1 MNKYLI
7 SDDWDFS
14 VEHELKEKVTLPHD
28 AMLVSGRDCEAASG
42 QGGGYFLGG
51 KYIYR
56 KKFMPEPSWK
66 EKDIF
71 IEFEGVYP
79 NARVFLNGKEMGG
92 CCYGYNQFRVK
103 LEGINYEMEN
113 QLFVEV
119 DNTKL
124 PNSRW
129 YSGAGIYRPAWLIEA
144 SKKRIAL
151 DGIRVETLSIHPA
164 KIKVTIALEG
174 VEENS
179 AIQVKVDIFYQDKL
193 VFKSEGK
200 EAEIE
205 IRNAA
210 LWSEESPDLYKAS
223 VTLIEDGKEID
234 NQQISFGI
242 RTITWNNGGLFING
256 KETKLKGGCIH
267 HDNGILG
274 AMEFKEAEY
283 RKIKRLKEFGFNA
296 IRSAHNPAS
305 RELLE
310 VCDELGMYVMDE
322 TWDMWD
328 KHKNEFDYA
337 ADFKDHFKEDIR
349 AIVNKDFNHPSVIMY
364 SIGNEVT
371 EPAKEEGVKL
381 ASEIVSGLK
390 ELDNTRPVTCGI
402 NLTLLLMASMDQTVG
417 QGDAAGPAGIPQEM
431 NSTAYNKMVSEMGN
445 RMLLAAASEAADK
458 VASPVLDL
466 LDISGYNYASTR
478 YDMDGKLHPDR
489 IIVGSETYTY
499 EIARNWKMVEKYPY
513 IIGDFMWTAWDYL
526 GEAGVGGWSYDE
538 QNAGFSKTY
547 PWLLADTG
555 AFDILGNDGAAAG
568 LAAVVFGARKTP
580 YIAVCPVNK
589 EGKEP
594 IKAIWRGSNAMPY
607 WSYDGCEGQKAT
619 IEVYSDGASV
629 ELFVNDKSC
638 GIKELTD
645 YMASFEAIYEP
656 GVIKAVALDEKGD
669 MISESFLASATGDTK
684 IAITPETEDIKT
696 GDITYFDISLRGEN
710 GQVECNK
717 DCEIKLQV
725 TGGELLGFGSA
736 NPCTEE
742 DFLSGIHNTYYGRA
756 QAVVRVTSPELIL
769 AASADNMEEAA
780 WIGGVSGN
788 EF

>member
-7 SDDWDFS
+7 LDDWNFS
-14 VEHELKEKVTLPHD
+14 MDNELKEKVILPHD
-28 AMLVSGRDCEAASG
+28 AMLVSGRSCESASG
-42 QGGGYFLGG
+42 QGGGYFQGG
-51 KYIYR
+51 KYVYE
-56 KKFMPEPSWK
+56 KTLMPKSSWK
-66 EKDIF
+66 GKDIF

-79 NARVFLNGKEMGG
+79 NARVSLNGKELGG
-92 CCYGYNQFRVK
+92 CCYGYKGFRVK
-103 LEGINYEMEN
+103 LEGVNYEGDN
-113 QLFVEV
+113 QLQVEV

-129 YSGAGIYRPAWLIEA
+129 YSGAGIYRPVWVIEA

-164 KIKVTIALEG
+164 RIKVITDLEG
-174 VEENS
+174 VDKSSN
-179 AIQVKVDIFYQDKL
+179 IQVNVDIFYKDKL
-193 VFKSEGK
+193 V
-200 EAEIE
+200 AEVTGTDTE
-205 IRNAA
+205 IQIGNAA
-210 LWSEESPDLYKAS
+210 LWSEESPNLYKAC
-223 VTLIEDGKEID
+223 VTLSENGKEID

-242 RTITWNNGGLFING
+242 RTITWSNGGLFING
-256 KETKLKGGCIH
+256 NETKLKGGCIH

-274 AMEFKEAEY
+274 AKEFKAAEY

-305 RELLE
+305 RDLLE

-328 KHKNEFDYA
+328 KHKSEFDYA
-337 ADFKDHFKEDIR
+337 TDFRDNFKEDIK
-349 AIVNKDFNHPSVIMY
+349 AIVSKDFNHPSVIMY

-381 ASEIVSGLK
+381 ASDIISSIK
-390 ELDNTRPVTCGI
+390 ALDYTRPVTCGI
-402 NLTLLLMASMDQTVG
+402 NLTLLLMASMNYTAG
-417 QGDAAGPAGIPQEM
+417 QDEAAGSIATPQEM

-445 RMLLAAASEAADK
+445 RMLLAAASEAADN
-458 VASPVLDL
+458 VASQVLDL

-499 EIARNWKMVEKYPY
+499 EIARNWKMVEKHPY

-526 GEAGVGGWSYDE
+526 GEAGIGGWSYDE
-538 QNAGFSKTY
+538 KNAGFSKTY

-555 AFDILGNDGAAAG
+555 AFDILGNDGAASG

-607 WSYDGCEGQKAT
+607 WSYDGCEGEKVT
-619 IEVYSDGASV
+619 VEIYSRGASV

-638 GIKELTD
+638 GIKALAD
-645 YMASFEAIYEP
+645 CRANFEVIYEA
-656 GVIKAVALDEKGD
+656 GVIKATALDDKENV
-669 MISESFLASATGDTK
+669 ISESVLISAIGDTK
-684 IAITPETEDIKT
+684 IVITPETEDIKI
-696 GDITYFDISLRGEN
+696 GDIVYFDISLRGEN

-725 TGGELLGFGSA
+725 TGGELMGFGSA

-742 DFLSGIHNTYYGRA
+742 DFLSGIHSTYYGRA
-756 QAVVRVTSPELIL
+756 QAIVRVTSSEVSIV
-769 AASADNMEEAA
+769 ASADNMDGAS
-780 WIGGVSGN
+780 WIK
-788 EF
+788 

>member
-1 MNKYLI
+1 MNKYLFL
-7 SDDWDFS
+7 DDWNFS
-14 VEHELKEKVTLPHD
+14 MGEHKERITLPHD
-28 AMLVSGRDCEAASG
+28 AMLVSGRAHDAASG

-51 KYIYR
+51 KYVYE
-56 KKFMPEPSWK
+56 KKLMPEPSWK

-71 IEFEGVYP
+71 VEFEGVYP
-79 NARVFLNGKEMGG
+79 NAKVSLNGKGLGG
-92 CCYGYNQFRVK
+92 CCYGYKGFRIK
-103 LEGINYEMEN
+103 LEDINYEGDN
-113 QLFVEV
+113 QLLVEV

-129 YSGAGIYRPAWLIEA
+129 YSGAGIYRPVWLIEA

-164 KIKVTIALEG
+164 RIKVITDLEG
-174 VEENS
+174 VDKS
-179 AIQVKVDIFYQDKL
+179 SGIQVNVDIFYKDKL
-193 VFKSEGK
+193 VA
-200 EAEIE
+200 EAKGIDTEIE
-205 IRNAA
+205 IPNAA
-210 LWSEESPDLYKAS
+210 LWSEESPNLYKAC
-223 VTLIEDGKEID
+223 VTLSENGREID

-242 RTITWNNGGLFING
+242 RTIAWNNGGLFING
-256 KETKLKGGCIH
+256 SETKLRGGCIH

-274 AMEFKEAEY
+274 AKELKEAEY

-305 RELLE
+305 CDLLE

-337 ADFKDHFKEDIR
+337 ADFRDNFKEDLK
-349 AIVNKDFNHPSVIMY
+349 AIVNKDFNHPSAIMY

-381 ASEIVSGLK
+381 ASEIISCLK
-390 ELDNTRPVTCGI
+390 ALDHTRPVTCGI
-402 NLTLLLMASMDQTVG
+402 NLTLLLMASMDHTVG
-417 QGDAAGPAGIPQEM
+417 QGEAAGPTETPQEM
-431 NSTAYNKMVSEMGN
+431 NSTTYNKMVSEMGN
-445 RMLLAAASEAADK
+445 RMLLAAASETADN

-466 LDISGYNYASTR
+466 LDISGYNYASSR

-513 IIGDFMWTAWDYL
+513 VVGDFMWTAWDYL

-538 QNAGFSKTY
+538 KNAGFSKTY

-568 LAAVVFGARKTP
+568 LAAVVFGARRTP
-580 YIAVCPVNK
+580 YIAVYPVNK
-589 EGKEP
+589 GGKEP

-607 WSYDGCEGQKAT
+607 WSYDGCEGEKAT
-619 IEVYSDGASV
+619 VEIYSEGAAV
-629 ELFVNDKSC
+629 ELFVNDRSC
-638 GIKELTD
+638 ARKALID
-645 YMASFEAIYEP
+645 CMASFEVTYEP
-656 GVIKAVALDEKGD
+656 GVIKAVALDDQGKAIAD
-669 MISESFLASATGDTK
+669 SILTSAAGDTK
-684 IAITPETEDIKT
+684 IVITPETENIKIEDIV
-696 GDITYFDISLRGEN
+696 YFDISLRGEN
-710 GQVECNK
+710 NQVECNK
-717 DCEIKLQV
+717 DCKIKLQV
-725 TGGELLGFGSA
+725 TGGELIGFGSA

-742 DFLSGIHNTYYGRA
+742 DFLSGVHSTYYGRA
-756 QAVVRVTSPELIL
+756 QAIVRVTSSELSIV
-769 AASADNMEEAA
+769 ASADNMDDAT
-780 WIGGVSGN
+780 WIKLSQM
-788 EF
+788 